1 MILVIV
7 DELSTIN
14 FIWVKSGRNVMHI
27 GRSVVCCKEVVGFK
41 WIIVSNVKE
50 GIGWCVIGNKV
61 RFLK

>member
-14 FIWVKSGRNVMHI
+14 FIWVKSGRNVMQI
-27 GRSVVCCKEVVGFK
+27 GRSVVCYKEVVGFK
-41 WIIVSNVKE
+41 WIIVSNAKE

-61 RFLK
+61 KLLL